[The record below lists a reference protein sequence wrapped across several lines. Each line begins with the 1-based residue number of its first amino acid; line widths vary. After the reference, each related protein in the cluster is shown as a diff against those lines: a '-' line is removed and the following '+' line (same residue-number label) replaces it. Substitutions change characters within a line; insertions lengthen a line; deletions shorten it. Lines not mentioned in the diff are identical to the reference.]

1 MKKDDYF
8 TLITVLIGAASFYVS
23 FKSSKLSS
31 SDLVI
36 IGIISGMFA
45 LYFVISSVYFS
56 LKGKFSKIDKNSKE
70 ISRLSSEIAVE
81 HRFNKLEKDIIIMKT
96 KMNKK
101 GSSNIYPRLV
111 IIILMILFF
120 LLLLKNLGYLP

>member
-101 GSSNIYPRLV
+101 GSSNIDPRLV